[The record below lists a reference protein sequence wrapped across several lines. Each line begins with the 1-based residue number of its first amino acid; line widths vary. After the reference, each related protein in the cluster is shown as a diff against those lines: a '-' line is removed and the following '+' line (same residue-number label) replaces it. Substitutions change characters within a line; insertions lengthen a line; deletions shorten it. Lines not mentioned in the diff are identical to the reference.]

1 MISGSL
7 TPETVSAAAQPRSRL
22 AFGLT
27 RRGLLLFL
35 AGALWLAP
43 AFFFPRMAWGMAVWD
58 FLFVVVVCID
68 AVCLAAPGP
77 IKWLQFSSRRA
88 LLSLLVVALWLAY
101 ALFFEHLTWRIAAW
115 NTLLGALTYIIATCL
130 VAPPL
135 QINAERVWRT
145 APALGNEA
153 VVEIGLTQEGGTQL
167 RCEITDDLSA
177 ALVEK
182 APTVELTVYPL
193 GRSSAGYRFTPR
205 ERGDHMTG
213 RLHLR
218 YRSAALGLVQRWAVA
233 DLAQRV
239 RVYPSVQAV
248 SEQSLFLTRSRQ
260 IELQQRLQRQRG
272 LGRDFESLREY
283 REGDDIRD
291 LCWTATARRGVP
303 ITRQYQT
310 EKSQPVWLLM
320 DAGRLLQARVSPAAP
335 NDPAD
340 GEEETARYT
349 RLDYATSTALA
360 LAQLA
365 LAGGDRVGMLAYG
378 QNVQQRVPLG
388 RGAAQLR
395 QLMESLAQVR
405 GESGEADHLN
415 AAVNLN
421 RMQPRRSLVLWI
433 TDVAETSMRPEVID
447 GAAHLM
453 KRHLVLFVAMRQAE
467 MVALAAH
474 SPDSRHEMFAVAAAQ
489 ELVHRRM
496 VLMAQLREQGALTLE
511 TTPQDLT
518 AAVLNCYLDVKERAL
533 I

>member
-27 RRGLLLFL
+27 RRGLLLLL

-43 AFFFPRMAWGMAVWD
+43 AFFFPRIAWGMAVWD

-68 AVCLAAPGP
+68 AVCLATPGP
-77 IKWLQFSSRRA
+77 LRWFEFSLRRA
-88 LLSLLVVALWLAY
+88 LPSLLVSTLWLAY
-101 ALFFEHLTWRIAAW
+101 AFFFKHLTWRIVAWDVLIAA
-115 NTLLGALTYIIATCL
+115 LIYIVLICL
-130 VAPPL
+130 AAPPL
-135 QINAERVWRT
+135 QIVAERVWRT
-145 APALGNEA
+145 APALGSGT
-153 VVEIGLTQEGGTQL
+153 VIEIGFTQQGRTQL
-167 RCEITDDLSA
+167 RCDVTDDLGA

-182 APTVELTVYPL
+182 PPTVELTVYPL

-205 ERGDHMTG
+205 ERGDHTTG
-213 RLHLR
+213 KLYLR
-218 YRSAALGLVQRWAVA
+218 YRSAALGLIQRWAVA

-320 DAGRLLQARVSPAAP
+320 DAGRLLQARVTPSASK
-335 NDPAD
+335 DPVAS
-340 GEEETARYT
+340 EERYT

-365 LAGGDRVGMLAYG
+365 LAGGDRVGLLAYG

-474 SPDSRHEMFAVAAAQ
+474 PPDSRHEMFAVAAAQ

-518 AAVLNCYLDVKERAL
+518 AAVLNRYLDVKERAL

>member
-1 MISGSL
+1 VISGSL

-22 AFGLT
+22 ALGLT

-35 AGALWLAP
+35 AGALWLVP
-43 AFFFPRMAWGMAVWD
+43 AFFFPRLAWGMAVWD
-58 FLFVVVVCID
+58 AVFLAIACLD
-68 AVCLAAPGP
+68 AARLPAPRN
-77 IKWLQFSSRRA
+77 I
-88 LLSLLVVALWLAY
+88 
-101 ALFFEHLTWRIAAW
+101 T
-115 NTLLGALTYIIATCL
+115 
-130 VAPPL
+130 
-135 QINAERVWRT
+135 AERVWRT

-153 VVEIGLTQEGGTQL
+153 VVEIGLTQQGGTQL
-167 RCEITDDLSA
+167 RCEITDDLTA
-177 ALVEK
+177 ALVER
-182 APTVELTVYPL
+182 PPMVELTIYPL

-213 RLHLR
+213 RLYLR

-239 RVYPSVQAV
+239 RVYPAVHAV

-320 DAGRLLQARVSPAAP
+320 DAGRLLQARVVGRDHED
-335 NDPAD
+335 N
-340 GEEETARYT
+340 YT

-365 LAGGDRVGMLAYG
+365 LAGGDRVGLLAYG
-378 QNVQQRVPLG
+378 QNVQQRIPLG

-467 MVALAAH
+467 MVALASHA
-474 SPDSRHEMFAVAAAQ
+474 PDSRHEMFAVAAAQ

-518 AAVLNCYLDVKERAL
+518 AAVLNRYLDVKERAL

>member
-58 FLFVVVVCID
+58 LVFLAIAWLD
-68 AVCLAAPGP
+68 AARLPAP
-77 IKWLQFSSRRA
+77 RD
-88 LLSLLVVALWLAY
+88 
-101 ALFFEHLTWRIAAW
+101 
-115 NTLLGALTYIIATCL
+115 
-130 VAPPL
+130 
-135 QINAERVWRT
+135 INAERVWRT

-153 VVEIGLTQEGGTQL
+153 VVEIGLTQQGGTQL
-167 RCEITDDLSA
+167 RCEIIDDLTA
-177 ALVEK
+177 ALVEQP
-182 APTVELTVYPL
+182 PTVELTVFPL

-205 ERGDHMTG
+205 ERGDHTIG
-213 RLHLR
+213 RLYLR

-320 DAGRLLQARVSPAAP
+320 DAGRLLQARVAGRDHED
-335 NDPAD
+335 N
-340 GEEETARYT
+340 YT
-349 RLDYATSTALA
+349 RLDYATSTAVA

-365 LAGGDRVGMLAYG
+365 LAGGDRVGLLAYG

-518 AAVLNCYLDVKERAL
+518 AAVLNRYLDVKERAL

>member
-7 TPETVSAAAQPRSRL
+7 TPETVSAAAHPRSRL

-35 AGALWLAP
+35 AGALWLVP
-43 AFFFPRMAWGMAVWD
+43 AFFFPRTAWGMAVWD
-58 FLFVVVVCID
+58 AVFLVIAWLDVVR
-68 AVCLAAPGP
+68 LPAP
-77 IKWLQFSSRRA
+77 RN
-88 LLSLLVVALWLAY
+88 
-101 ALFFEHLTWRIAAW
+101 IA
-115 NTLLGALTYIIATCL
+115 
-130 VAPPL
+130 
-135 QINAERVWRT
+135 AERVWRT
-145 APALGNEA
+145 APALANEA
-153 VVEIGLTQEGGTQL
+153 VVEIGLTQQGGSQL
-167 RCEITDDLSA
+167 RCEITDDLTA
-177 ALVEK
+177 ALVGT
-182 APTVELTVYPL
+182 APTMELTVFPL

-205 ERGDHMTG
+205 ERGDHTTG
-213 RLHLR
+213 RLYLR

-320 DAGRLLQARVSPAAP
+320 DAGRLLQARVAGR
-335 NDPAD
+335 NYEDN
-340 GEEETARYT
+340 YT

-365 LAGGDRVGMLAYG
+365 LAGGDRVGLLAYG

-474 SPDSRHEMFAVAAAQ
+474 RPDSRHEMFAVAAAQ
-489 ELVHRRM
+489 ELMHRRM

-518 AAVLNCYLDVKERAL
+518 AAVLNRYLDVKERAL

>member
-1 MISGSL
+1 VISGSL
-7 TPETVSAAAQPRSRL
+7 TPETVSAAAQPRSL
-22 AFGLT
+22 FALGLT
-27 RRGLLLFL
+27 RRGLLLLL

-43 AFFFPRMAWGMAVWD
+43 AFFFPRLAWGMAVWD
-58 FLFVVVVCID
+58 VVFLVIAWTD
-68 AVCLAAPGP
+68 AARLPAPGD
-77 IKWLQFSSRRA
+77 IT
-88 LLSLLVVALWLAY
+88 V
-101 ALFFEHLTWRIAAW
+101 
-115 NTLLGALTYIIATCL
+115 
-130 VAPPL
+130 
-135 QINAERVWRT
+135 ERVWRT
-145 APALGNEA
+145 APALGSET
-153 VVEIGLTQEGGTQL
+153 VIEIGFTQQGRTQL
-167 RCEITDDLSA
+167 RCDVSDDLGA
-177 ALVEK
+177 ALVEEPP
-182 APTVELTVYPL
+182 AVELTVYPL

-205 ERGDHMTG
+205 ERGDHTTG
-213 RLHLR
+213 KLYLR

-320 DAGRLLQARVSPAAP
+320 DAGRLLQARVTPSASK
-335 NDPAD
+335 DPV
-340 GEEETARYT
+340 GSEERYT

-365 LAGGDRVGMLAYG
+365 LAGGDRVGLLAYG

-474 SPDSRHEMFAVAAAQ
+474 PPDSRHEMFAVAAAQ

-496 VLMAQLREQGALTLE
+496 VLMAQLREQGALTIE

-518 AAVLNCYLDVKERAL
+518 AAVLNRYLDVKERAL